1 MKKKRNYMFKFGL
14 SLTLVSILPIEIIVY
29 SIFMPINYVNGN
41 INTTDIF
48 INIGIMFL
56 TVFGIFLLLSFIA
69 FGLIKLYDIDK
80 LEYKDNKISNGFVYI
95 KEVNIKTIR
104 AKRFIFIY
112 SFTIVEKSWLIPSMT
127 YYFYGKE
134 ELIDFLNN
142 NSFVLKYVNEKD
154 LLKLRFG
161 SKENMI

>member
-14 SLTLVSILPIEIIVY
+14 SLTLVSVLPIEIIVY
-29 SIFMPINYVNGN
+29 SIFLPINYINGN
-41 INTTDIF
+41 INITDVF

-56 TVFGIFLLLSFIA
+56 TVFGIFLLISFIG

-95 KEVNIKTIR
+95 KEENIKIIR

-142 NSFVLKYVNEKD
+142 NSFVLKHVNDKD
-154 LLKLRFG
+154 LLKLG
-161 SKENMI
+161 LDSKENML